1 MPTQSAVALMVIACL
16 VTAALAGCGAEITP
30 VEPVT
35 ITFAFPESQDQ
46 SLYQPIAAAFQ
57 ESHPNITINLR
68 PDPNNQWVRD
78 ESREVDAFVS
88 WSASSLVAD
97 GTPLVLS
104 LDPLLARTPELP
116 LDDFYPRS
124 LDMFR
129 WEGALW
135 ALPAEVDLQVL
146 YYNKD
151 LFDES
156 KVAYPQAGWTWDDLL
171 LTAQRL
177 TTVEGDP
184 WSYTGH
190 YGLASNPT
198 WWDYVPFVYQHG
210 GELFQFDDPLM
221 EEAIQWYADLALVHG
236 VMPRPE
242 DVLYGNMY
250 DMFQEEKAAMWIGSL
265 GSRNGMAGS
274 MGMGIGAPW
283 NFDWGLVPLPGD
295 QTEATLYGG
304 RGYYITSRTAHVE
317 EAWAW
322 IQYLSS
328 QPTGRALPAR
338 RSVAEASGFREL
350 AGDQVVTAA
359 LYAVEHL
366 VPPITLA
373 DVSPEMAETYL
384 EIVESVVNGEL
395 TAAEA
400 MATLRGE
407 DGD

>member
-1 MPTQSAVALMVIACL
+1 M
-16 VTAALAGCGAEITP
+16 
-30 VEPVT
+30 T
-35 ITFAFPESQDQ
+35 ITFNFPESQDR
-46 SLYQPIAAAFQ
+46 SLYQLIAEAFQ

-68 PDPNNQWVRD
+68 PDPSGQWVRD
-78 ESREVDAFVS
+78 ERHEVDAFV
-88 WSASSLVAD
+88 WWPDYSLIGD
-97 GTPLVLS
+97 GTTLVLS
-104 LDPLLARTPELP
+104 LDPLLAKTPELP
-116 LDDFYPRS
+116 LDDFYSRS

-135 ALPAEVDLQVL
+135 ALPAEVDLQLL

-156 KVAYPQAGWTWDDLL
+156 EVAYPQAGWTWDDLL
-171 LTAQRL
+171 LAAQRL
-177 TTVEGDP
+177 TTVEGEP

-198 WWDYVPFVYQHG
+198 WGDVVLFIYQHG
-210 GELFQFDDPLM
+210 GELFQFDDPLT

-236 VMPRPE
+236 VMPRPK
-242 DVLYGNMY
+242 DVLYGNTY
-250 DMFQEEKAAMWIGSL
+250 GMFQEEKAAMWIGYL
-265 GSRNGMAGS
+265 GSRNGRGS
-274 MGMGIGAPW
+274 SIGIGGPW
-283 NFDWGLVPLPGD
+283 RFNWGVVPLPGD
-295 QTEATLYGG
+295 QTEATMYWG

-328 QPTGRALPAR
+328 QLIGRALPAR
-338 RSVAEASGFREL
+338 RSVAESSGFRESV
-350 AGDQVVTAA
+350 GDEVATAA

-366 VPPITLA
+366 MPPITAA
-373 DVSPEMAETYL
+373 DVSPEVTEVYAGM
-384 EIVESVVNGEL
+384 VESVVNGEL

-407 DGD
+407 ARD